1 MQKSIIA
8 TLLAAPVL
16 VLGLSACVSSL
27 PSAEYDRI
35 TAEVVKASFQDKGI
49 AKVDRLVQDDA
60 NRECAAADV
69 AGKPIDEKVAKAI
82 EEAEMKTVKWPSD
95 GKFLGDW
102 KEGEKIAQSGRG
114 LTWTDNEK
122 TVNGGNCYNCHQITK
137 EEISFGTLGPSLYN
151 YGKLRGVSDPNSP
164 ASKAIV
170 EYTWGK
176 MWNSRAY
183 NACSQMPRAGHKGI
197 LNEQQLKHV
206 MALLLD
212 PNSPVNK

>member
-1 MQKSIIA
+1 MQKSTIA

-137 EEISFGTLGPSLYN
+137 EEISFGNLGPSLYN
-151 YGKLRGVSDPNSP
+151 YGKLRGVTDPNSAAAQP
-164 ASKAIV
+164 IV

-176 MWNSRAY
+176 LWNSRAY

-197 LNEQQLKHV
+197 LSEQSLKDV

>member
-1 MQKSIIA
+1 MQKSTIA

-16 VLGLSACVSSL
+16 VLSLSACVSSL

-114 LTWTDNEK
+114 LT
-122 TVNGGNCYNCHQITK
+122 
-137 EEISFGTLGPSLYN
+137 
-151 YGKLRGVSDPNSP
+151 
-164 ASKAIV
+164 
-170 EYTWGK
+170 
-176 MWNSRAY
+176 
-183 NACSQMPRAGHKGI
+183 
-197 LNEQQLKHV
+197 
-206 MALLLD
+206 
-212 PNSPVNK
+212 

>member
-1 MQKSIIA
+1 MQKSTIA

-122 TVNGGNCYNCHQITK
+122 TVNGGNCYNCHQIDK
-137 EEISFGTLGPSLYN
+137 KEISFGNLGPSLYN
-151 YGKLRGVSDPNSP
+151 YGKLRGVTDPNSP
-164 ASKAIV
+164 QAKAIV

-176 MWNSRAY
+176 LWNSRAY

-197 LNEQQLKHV
+197 LNEQNLKDI

-212 PNSPVNK
+212 PQSPVNQ

>member
-1 MQKSIIA
+1 MKNK
-8 TLLAAPVL
+8 LNLALIPVAAL
-16 VLGLSACVSSL
+16 VLAGCTAS
-27 PSAEYDRI
+27 PSATDYDKA
-35 TAEVVKASFQDKGI
+35 TADILKNSFQERGI
-49 AKVDRLVQDDA
+49 AKLDRLVQDDA
-60 NRECAAADV
+60 NRECVAADV

-82 EEAEMKTVKWPSD
+82 EEANMKTIKWPTG

-114 LTWTDNEK
+114 LTWTDQAGAA
-122 TVNGGNCYNCHQITK
+122 NGGNCYNCHQISK

-151 YGKLRGVSDPNSP
+151 YGKLRGVTDPNAA

-176 MWNSRAY
+176 LYNARAY

-197 LNEQQLKHV
+197 LTEQQMQHV

-212 PNSPVNK
+212 PASPVNK